1 MEAGGLIKN
10 WTRETSDQY
19 GRVPVLLS
27 HDLHQRSMFS
37 DDGQASLL
45 DRYPR
50 DRLGVYTMGNDP
62 QNWRTFVRGDAGNLS
77 GEALLKAVK
86 TGRFWLNLR
95 AVNEHLEDYDA
106 LKQEMFSD
114 FDARTGQRSLKQ
126 DLGVLISSPNA
137 QVFYHL
143 DIPLVLL
150 WQIRGV
156 KRVWIYPESPEFA
169 PDTDIESVVLR
180 ETEEEFEYQPGFDD
194 NAWVVDLEPGMLAN
208 WPQNAP
214 HRIENQNML
223 NVSLSVEYLTM
234 PAIARANMLY
244 YNGFVRRRFG
254 ANPDRRNDVGAR
266 MWIKAI
272 AARALKLAGKRNAYQ
287 KASPVRFRV
296 DPEIEGGDAFLP
308 ESEMA

>member
-1 MEAGGLIKN
+1 
-10 WTRETSDQY
+10 
-19 GRVPVLLS
+19 
-27 HDLHQRSMFS
+27 MFS
-37 DDGQASLL
+37 DDGLASLL

-143 DIPLVLL
+143 DRSEIFF
-150 WQIRGV
+150 V
-156 KRVWIYPESPEFA
+156 KVFSKMKKILQKKGKIKVYKKKMKKSW
-169 PDTDIESVVLR
+169 
-180 ETEEEFEYQPGFDD
+180 
-194 NAWVVDLEPGMLAN
+194 DLSCL
-208 WPQNAP
+208 
-214 HRIENQNML
+214 
-223 NVSLSVEYLTM
+223 
-234 PAIARANMLY
+234 
-244 YNGFVRRRFG
+244 
-254 ANPDRRNDVGAR
+254 
-266 MWIKAI
+266 
-272 AARALKLAGKRNAYQ
+272 
-287 KASPVRFRV
+287 
-296 DPEIEGGDAFLP
+296 
-308 ESEMA
+308 

>member
-37 DDGQASLL
+37 DDGLASLL

-150 WQIRGV
+150 WQISISR
-156 KRVWIYPESPEFA
+156 RS
-169 PDTDIESVVLR
+169 S
-180 ETEEEFEYQPGFDD
+180 
-194 NAWVVDLEPGMLAN
+194 
-208 WPQNAP
+208 
-214 HRIENQNML
+214 
-223 NVSLSVEYLTM
+223 SLWSKY
-234 PAIARANMLY
+234 
-244 YNGFVRRRFG
+244 
-254 ANPDRRNDVGAR
+254 
-266 MWIKAI
+266 
-272 AARALKLAGKRNAYQ
+272 
-287 KASPVRFRV
+287 
-296 DPEIEGGDAFLP
+296 
-308 ESEMA
+308 